1 MTWTM
6 ARLLSAI
13 MFCALGYYCGLLTR
27 ATFNEGVAADYFPH
41 AIAIIGLWQGW
52 TVLGK
57 QVGQGYYA
65 SLGQGFRTSVQIT
78 IFGLLFFALREM
90 FIRSGQLRY
99 NDFGVALFDAMGL
112 FLQYGQQ
119 FLLIYEAWMTLGLGG
134 MVIGI
139 VAEAAKRVWR

>member
-1 MTWTM
+1 
-6 ARLLSAI
+6 
-13 MFCALGYYCGLLTR
+13 
-27 ATFNEGVAADYFPH
+27 
-41 AIAIIGLWQGW
+41 
-52 TVLGK
+52 
-57 QVGQGYYA
+57 
-65 SLGQGFRTSVQIT
+65 
-78 IFGLLFFALREM
+78 M